1 MGLLSSIF
9 KRPEAQSGASYR
21 DGVSDEL
28 VEQTRTRARNRLIG
42 ALVLVIAG
50 VVALPML
57 FDSEPRPL
65 PGNTRIEVAKAGAAE
80 PTAAPSKSST
90 PKVIDESLADA
101 GAPVTRPAPAPAQPA
116 STSASPTPAATA
128 TAGKEASHDTAAKP
142 AAEAHAARESRSP
155 AAVPA
160 KPEPKSKPET
170 AASRRETATRDKPTP
185 AKTQDAV
192 SSSDARARA
201 LLEGRDGA
209 AAEAP
214 AAAGGRFVVQ
224 VAAYADQESLNQARG
239 RVQKLGLKTYTQQVK
254 TGDGTR
260 TRLRLGPFNDRA
272 EADRV
277 LERIKGAGLPGSVLT
292 L

>member
-1 MGLLSSIF
+1 M
-9 KRPEAQSGASYR
+9 
-21 DGVSDEL
+21 
-28 VEQTRTRARNRLIG
+28 
-42 ALVLVIAG
+42 
-50 VVALPML
+50 
-57 FDSEPRPL
+57 
-65 PGNTRIEVAKAGAAE
+65 
-80 PTAAPSKSST
+80 
-90 PKVIDESLADA
+90 
-101 GAPVTRPAPAPAQPA
+101 
-116 STSASPTPAATA
+116 
-128 TAGKEASHDTAAKP
+128 
-142 AAEAHAARESRSP
+142 
-155 AAVPA
+155 
-160 KPEPKSKPET
+160 
-170 AASRRETATRDKPTP
+170 
-185 AKTQDAV
+185 

-201 LLEGRDGA
+201 LLEGRDGG

-260 TRLRLGPFNDRA
+260 TRLRLGPFSDRA